1 MEGNMNE
8 RRDFLKASV
17 ALAAGVAV
25 SGASKTFAATGP
37 YPSGIIYTAKNPGQ
51 WAKKVGGHAPV
62 VTKDGYKITITTNHS
77 MSDIHYIVRHTLIAE
92 DGTVIGAQGFSPD
105 DEKPVS
111 TYDLYDFSGNTG
123 TKVYATSFC
132 NLHDFWLT
140 EFKL

>member
-17 ALAAGVAV
+17 ALAAGMAV
-25 SGASKTFAATGP
+25 SGASKAIAGSGS
-37 YPSGIIYTAKNPGQ
+37 YPAGSIYTAENPGQ

-111 TYDLYDFSGNTG
+111 TYDFSGNTG